1 MFGVLVL
8 NGILQA
14 VMAIIMAVLVRN
26 VFDTFIVASDRPEQ
40 DTIHLWRFVLG
51 LSGVVFCGALLRWR
65 ERIDAEKLGQSYVF
79 DVRLQ
84 LFDRLSQLSL
94 RAAQQS
100 SVGAAFLR
108 FAGDL
113 TALRQ
118 WVSLGLARLSVAT
131 ITAVLT
137 LGALAFLNTP
147 LALLV
152 AFGLGLGA
160 FTAAWTGPAINRKAR
175 DVRKRRSRLAS
186 NIAEKISQMPTVQ
199 ANGQVRRERRR
210 VIKQARALQHAMI
223 SRAAM
228 IGALRAIV
236 QATTGLAAV
245 LVLIFGALLMAKS
258 DISAGVIVAAIS
270 VVSFLTP
277 PIRDLGRVFEY
288 WQAARI
294 SREKIVRSLNH
305 GPIIIAPRS
314 APSLLPGLGT
324 ISFENVCVPGALNNF
339 SASVAPGETIR
350 IAGANG
356 AGKSTL
362 FWLLLRLIDPDSGR
376 ITIDGQDIS
385 TVRLS
390 SLRRSIALV
399 SADLPLLRGS
409 IKRNILYRCP
419 KANED
424 KLAKIIETCQLSN
437 LVESHPK
444 GVQGFLFEGGG
455 NLSLGQRWRIMLAR
469 ALIGSPRILL
479 LDEAEVNLDAQ
490 TCQAFRQMLETYQG
504 QIMLISHH
512 DSAGWNDMATK
523 TWWLEN
529 GELASKPASS
539 TPQQTPQSDL
549 ITDPMALALVKKG
562 A

>member
-1 MFGVLVL
+1 LVL

-14 VMAIIMAVLVRN
+14 IMAIIMAVLVRN
-26 VFDTFIVASDRPEQ
+26 VFDTFIVAPDRPEQ
-40 DTIHLWRFVLG
+40 NIANLWRFVLG

-118 WVSLGLARLSVAT
+118 WVSLGLARLSVAV

-137 LGALAFLNTP
+137 LGALAFLDAT

-152 AFGLGLGA
+152 ALGLALGTFA
-160 FTAAWTGPAINRKAR
+160 AAWTGPAINKKAR

-186 NIAEKISQMPTVQ
+186 NIAEKISHMPTVQ

-210 VIKQARALQHAMI
+210 VVKQARALQQAMI
-223 SRAAM
+223 SRAVM

-236 QATTGLAAV
+236 QATTGLASV
-245 LVLIFGALLMAKS
+245 LVLLFGALLMAKNGT
-258 DISAGVIVAAIS
+258 SAGVIVAAIS

-305 GPIIIAPRS
+305 GPIITAPRS
-314 APSLLPGLGT
+314 VPSLLPGLGT
-324 ISFENVCVPGALNNF
+324 ISFESVCVPGALDNF
-339 SASVAPGETIR
+339 SARVDPGETIR

-362 FWLLLRLIDPDSGR
+362 FWLLLRLIDPVSGR

-419 KANED
+419 KTDAARLDE
-424 KLAKIIETCQLSN
+424 IIETCQLDN
-437 LVESHPK
+437 LVKSYPK
-444 GVQGFLFEGGG
+444 GVQGFLFEGGS

-479 LDEAEVNLDAQ
+479 LDEAEANLDTQ
-490 TCQAFRQMLETYQG
+490 TCQAFRQVLETYQG
-504 QIMLISHH
+504 QIMMISHH
-512 DSAGWNDMATK
+512 DGAGWNDMATK

-529 GELASKPASS
+529 GHLARESAHS
-539 TPQQTPQSDL
+539 TPQQIQQSDL
-549 ITDPMALALVKKG
+549 TTDPLPLALVKKG